1 MTHRES
7 ILNAFK
13 PGAEIEHPAAFAGR
27 RDEILNLLD
36 ALYVDGS
43 CPVIY
48 GDRGLGKTSLALQV
62 ERIAL
67 GDVELLN
74 ELDCSERAL
83 PDRRRFTTFWISCS
97 DSIVSKNDILQRI
110 INNAEGYD
118 RLESLPSREVVGHS
132 TKRKIN
138 LKFFEAETEKQYQP
152 TSPQKFSQL
161 DIEERL
167 TAVAETVCQ
176 KTRSRVLF
184 IIDEL
189 DRVRDTS
196 GLASFIKNTSTA
208 SIKFLLIGI
217 AQNVSSLLYDHTSLE
232 RKLIPVRIRKMKPKE
247 LESIITKTMALLGT
261 EENRFNYDKEAIQAT
276 VAAADGFPWFVHVL
290 AQEALR
296 RAYDDGRTS
305 ITVSDVNA
313 AIKGLAS
320 SRFAQQFSD
329 TYQMAVK
336 DSYYREI
343 VLRFFARWRDDD
355 IPTSEIYPLAKEL
368 GVSNTSIYKK
378 DLTLATYGRVLV
390 TPPDQPRGIVR
401 FRNAMFKRYVSLR
414 GSIYGDVKEN
424 VDKAWAN
431 KFGEG

>member
-1 MTHRES
+1 MPE
-7 ILNAFK
+7 
-13 PGAEIEHPAAFAGR
+13 G
-27 RDEILNLLD
+27 
-36 ALYVDGS
+36 
-43 CPVIY
+43 
-48 GDRGLGKTSLALQV
+48 
-62 ERIAL
+62 
-67 GDVELLN
+67 
-74 ELDCSERAL
+74 
-83 PDRRRFTTFWISCS
+83 RRFTTFWISCS
-97 DSIVSKNDILQRI
+97 DTILSKNDILQRI

-118 RLESLPSREVVGHS
+118 KLESLPSRELVGHS

-138 LKFFEAETEKQYQP
+138 LKFFEAETEKKYQP
-152 TSPQKFSQL
+152 TSPPKFSQL

-176 KTRSRVLF
+176 KMRARILF
-184 IIDEL
+184 IVDEL
-189 DRVRDTS
+189 DRVKDTS

-247 LESIITKTMALLGT
+247 LESIITKTIALLAAEG
-261 EENRFNYDKEAIQAT
+261 NPFNYEKEAIQAT

-296 RAYDDGRTS
+296 RAYDEGKTS
-305 ITVSDVNA
+305 IAVSEVNS

-320 SRFAQQFSD
+320 NRFAQQFSD

-336 DSYYREI
+336 DSYNREV
-343 VLRFFARWRDDD
+343 VLRLFAKWRDDD
-355 IPTSEIYPLAKEL
+355 IPTSEIYPLAKSL
-368 GVSNTSIYKK
+368 RVSNASIYKK

-401 FRNAMFKRYVSLR
+401 FRNAMFKRYVGLR
-414 GSIYGDVKEN
+414 GSIYKDVDEN
-424 VDKAWAN
+424 VNKAWTV
-431 KFGEG
+431 KFGNA